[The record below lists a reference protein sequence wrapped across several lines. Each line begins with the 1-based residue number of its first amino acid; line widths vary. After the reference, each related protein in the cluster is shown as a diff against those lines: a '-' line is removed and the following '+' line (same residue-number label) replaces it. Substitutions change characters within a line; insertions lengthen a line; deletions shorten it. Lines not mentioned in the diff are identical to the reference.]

1 MQRAVSVTRRCRGPV
16 LGSAGNQ
23 RGTLMRAIWAGFVS
37 ALMMVGLATAGWA
50 QDGLQRFEK
59 ELKPQLELKSFTYKT
74 GTAVGTSGFVLT
86 DVVAVVPANAATG
99 DKESTIKIEKFT
111 VDELDFD
118 RLKKDAKDDEAPRFA
133 RLKIEG
139 MTGDDEIFTAL
150 APYGVPKLP
159 VDIALDY
166 NIDGKEKVLTLKTL
180 EVSLRGQG
188 KLTLALVI
196 DGISDKSSAM
206 DDGKLRTASLVIDD
220 TGLISKV
227 LPAMAKE
234 QGIKAQELVD
244 TALGALA
251 GFAAAQ
257 GAPTLKALDAV
268 ASFIADWRAPKGPL
282 ALGLQPVKTAGMDDL
297 DKIMEPNA
305 LVDVFGFTATYPA
318 TKSGAAKAGPA
329 K

>member
-1 MQRAVSVTRRCRGPV
+1 M
-16 LGSAGNQ
+16 LGSALNERGNF
-23 RGTLMRAIWAGFVS
+23 MRAIFAGLGS
-37 ALMMVGLATAGWA
+37 ALLVVGLAAGAWA

-86 DVVAVVPANAATG
+86 DVVAVVPADAASG
-99 DKESTIKIEKFT
+99 DKERTVKIDRIA

-133 RLKIEG
+133 KLKFEG
-139 MTGDDEIFTAL
+139 MTGDDEVFAAL
-150 APYGVPKLP
+150 APYGVPKVP

-166 NIDGKEKVLTLKTL
+166 NIDGKEKVLTLRTL

-188 KLTLALVI
+188 KLTLTLVI

-206 DDGKLRTASLVIDD
+206 DDGKLRTASLTLDD
-220 TGLISKV
+220 TGLLAKV

-234 QGIKAQELVD
+234 EKTEAREIVD
-244 TALGALA
+244 TALAMIA
-251 GFAAAQ
+251 GFAALQ
-257 GAPTLKALDAV
+257 GPPTLKALDAV
-268 ASFIADWRAPKGPL
+268 ASFIGDWKAPKGPL
-282 ALGLQPVKTAGMDDL
+282 ALGLKPTSKAGLEDL
-297 DKIMEPNA
+297 DKIMKPNA
-305 LVDVFGFTATYPA
+305 LVDLFGFSATYPG
-318 TKSGAAKAGPA
+318 TRPGAAKARPG

>member
-1 MQRAVSVTRRCRGPV
+1 MRG
-16 LGSAGNQ
+16 
-23 RGTLMRAIWAGFVS
+23 IWAGFGS
-37 ALMMVGLATAGWA
+37 ALMVAWLATAAWA

-99 DKESTIKIEKFT
+99 DKESTVKIEKIA

-139 MTGDDEIFTAL
+139 MTGDDEVFATL
-150 APYGVPKLP
+150 APYGVPKVP

-206 DDGKLRTASLVIDD
+206 DDGKLRTASLAIDD
-220 TGLISKV
+220 TGLIAKV
-227 LPAMAKE
+227 LPAMAKD
-234 QGIKAQELVD
+234 QGTKAQELVD

-251 GFAAAQ
+251 GFAATQ
-257 GAPTLKALDAV
+257 GPPTLKQLDAV
-268 ASFIADWRAPKGPL
+268 ASFIADWKTPKGPL
-282 ALGLQPVKTAGMDDL
+282 ALGLKPVKTAGLDDL
-297 DKIMEPNA
+297 DKIMMPNA
-305 LVDVFGFTATYPA
+305 LVDLFGFTAAYPA
-318 TKSGAAKAGPA
+318 TKAGAAASGPG

>member
-1 MQRAVSVTRRCRGPV
+1 
-16 LGSAGNQ
+16 
-23 RGTLMRAIWAGFVS
+23 MRAIWAGFVS
-37 ALMMVGLATAGWA
+37 ALMVVGLASGVWA

-86 DVVAVVPANAATG
+86 DVVAVVPANPATG
-99 DKESTIKIEKFT
+99 DKESTVKIEKIA

-139 MTGDDEIFTAL
+139 MTGDDEVFAAL
-150 APYGVPKLP
+150 APYGVPKVP

-166 NIDGKEKVLTLKTL
+166 NIDGKEKVLSLKTL

-188 KLTLALVI
+188 KLTLALVV
-196 DGISDKSSAM
+196 DGISDKSSAL

-220 TGLISKV
+220 SGLIAKV
-227 LPAMAKE
+227 LPAIAKE
-234 QGIKAQELVD
+234 EGIKVQELVD

-257 GAPTLKALDAV
+257 GPPTLKQLDAV
-268 ASFIADWRAPKGPL
+268 ASFIADWKAPKGPL
-282 ALGLQPVKTAGMDDL
+282 ALGLKPTTKAGMEDL
-297 DKIMEPNA
+297 DKIMQPNA
-305 LVDVFGFTATYPA
+305 LVDLFGFSATYPG
-318 TKSGAAKAGPA
+318 TKAGAAKAGPG

>member
-1 MQRAVSVTRRCRGPV
+1 
-16 LGSAGNQ
+16 
-23 RGTLMRAIWAGFVS
+23 MRAIWVGLVS
-37 ALMMVGLATAGWA
+37 ALMVMGLATAAWA

-59 ELKPQLELKSFTYKT
+59 ELKPQFEFKSFTYKT

-86 DVVAVVPANAATG
+86 DVVAVVPANPATG
-99 DKESTIKIEKFT
+99 DKESTIKIEKIA

-118 RLKKDAKDDEAPRFA
+118 RLKKDASDDEVPRFA

-139 MTGDDEIFTAL
+139 MTGDDEVFTML

-166 NIDGKEKVLTLKTL
+166 SIDGKDNVLSLRTLQ
-180 EVSLRGQG
+180 VSLRGQG
-188 KLTLALVI
+188 KLTLAMVI

-206 DDGKLRTASLVIDD
+206 DDGRLRTGSLAIDD
-220 TGLISKV
+220 TGLIAKV

-234 QGIKAQELVD
+234 QGAKAEDLVN

-251 GFAAAQ
+251 GFAAPQ

-282 ALGLQPVKTAGMDDL
+282 ALGLKPTKTAGMDDL

-305 LVDVFGFTATYPA
+305 LVDLFGFTATYPA
-318 TKSGAAKAGPA
+318 TKPGAAKAGPV

>member
-1 MQRAVSVTRRCRGPV
+1 M
-16 LGSAGNQ
+16 LGSGLNQ
-23 RGTLMRAIWAGFVS
+23 RGMFMRAIWAGLVS
-37 ALMMVGLATAGWA
+37 ALMVVGLTVGGFAPTAAWA

-99 DKESTIKIEKFT
+99 DKESTVKIEKFT
-111 VDELDFD
+111 VDALDFD

-133 RLKIEG
+133 KLKIEG
-139 MTGDDEIFTAL
+139 MTGDDEVFTAL
-150 APYGVPKLP
+150 APYGVPKVP

-166 NIDGKEKVLTLKTL
+166 SIDGKEKVLTLKTL
-180 EVSLRGQG
+180 EVSLRGQA
-188 KLTLALVI
+188 KFALALVV

-206 DDGKLRTASLVIDD
+206 DDGKLRSASFTIDD
-220 TGLISKV
+220 TGLLAKV
-227 LPAMAKE
+227 LPAVAKVE
-234 QGIKAQELVD
+234 STEAQEIID
-244 TALGALA
+244 TALVTIA

-268 ASFIADWRAPKGPL
+268 ASFIADWKAPKGPL
-282 ALGLQPVKTAGMDDL
+282 ALGLKPAKTAGMDDL

-318 TKSGAAKAGPA
+318 TKPGAAKSGPT

>member
-1 MQRAVSVTRRCRGPV
+1 
-16 LGSAGNQ
+16 
-23 RGTLMRAIWAGFVS
+23 
-37 ALMMVGLATAGWA
+37 
-50 QDGLQRFEK
+50 
-59 ELKPQLELKSFTYKT
+59 
-74 GTAVGTSGFVLT
+74 
-86 DVVAVVPANAATG
+86 
-99 DKESTIKIEKFT
+99 
-111 VDELDFD
+111 
-118 RLKKDAKDDEAPRFA
+118 
-133 RLKIEG
+133 

-166 NIDGKEKVLTLKTL
+166 NIDGKAKVLTLKTL

-188 KLTLALVI
+188 KLTLAMVL

-206 DDGKLRTASLVIDD
+206 DDGRLRTGSFTIDD
-220 TGLISKV
+220 TGLIAKV

-234 QGIKAQELVD
+234 QGAKAEDLVN
-244 TALGALA
+244 TALGAIA
-251 GFAAAQ
+251 GFAAPQ

-282 ALGLQPVKTAGMDDL
+282 ELGLKPKKTAGMDDL

-305 LVDVFGFTATYPA
+305 LVDLFGFTATYPG
-318 TKSGAAKAGPA
+318 TKAGAAKAGPA

>member
-1 MQRAVSVTRRCRGPV
+1 MRAIFAG
-16 LGSAGNQ
+16 LGSA
-23 RGTLMRAIWAGFVS
+23 LMV
-37 ALMMVGLATAGWA
+37 VGLAAGAWA

-99 DKESTIKIEKFT
+99 DKESTIKIEKIA

-133 RLKIEG
+133 KLRFEG

-150 APYGVPKLP
+150 APYGVPKVP

-166 NIDGKEKVLTLKTL
+166 NIDGKEKVLTLRTL

-206 DDGKLRTASLVIDD
+206 DDGRLRTASLTIDD
-220 TGLISKV
+220 TGLIAKV

-234 QGIKAQELVD
+234 EGIKPQEMVD
-244 TALGALA
+244 TALGVLA
-251 GFAAAQ
+251 GFAAIQ
-257 GAPTLKALDAV
+257 GPPTLKALDAV
-268 ASFIADWRAPKGPL
+268 ASFVADWKAPKGPL
-282 ALGLQPVKTAGMDDL
+282 ALGLKPTTKAGLEDL
-297 DKIMEPNA
+297 DKIMKPNA
-305 LVDVFGFTATYPA
+305 LVDLFGLSATYPG
-318 TKSGAAKAGPA
+318 TRPGAAKAGPG

>member
-1 MQRAVSVTRRCRGPV
+1 
-16 LGSAGNQ
+16 
-23 RGTLMRAIWAGFVS
+23 MRAIWAGLVS
-37 ALMMVGLATAGWA
+37 TLMVVGLATAAWA

-59 ELKPQLELKSFTYKT
+59 ELKPQLELKSLTYKT
-74 GTAVGTSGFVLT
+74 ATAVGTSGFVLT
-86 DVVAVVPANAATG
+86 DVVAVIPANPATG
-99 DKESTIKIEKFT
+99 DKESTVKIEKFA

-133 RLKIEG
+133 RLRIEG

-188 KLTLALVI
+188 KLTLALVL

-206 DDGKLRTASLVIDD
+206 DDGRLRTGSLTIDD
-220 TGLISKV
+220 TGLIAKV
-227 LPAMAKE
+227 MPAMAKE
-234 QGIKAQELVD
+234 QGAKPQELVD
-244 TALGALA
+244 TALNLLVGFSAL
-251 GFAAAQ
+251 Q
-257 GAPTLKALDAV
+257 GAPTLKGLDAV
-268 ASFIADWRAPKGPL
+268 ASFVADWRAPKGPL
-282 ALGLQPVKTAGMDDL
+282 ALGLKPTKTAGMDDL
-297 DKIMEPNA
+297 DKIMVPNA
-305 LVDVFGFTATYPA
+305 LVDLFGFTATYPG
-318 TKSGAAKAGPA
+318 TKPGAAKSGPA

>member
-23 RGTLMRAIWAGFVS
+23 RGILMRAIWAGFVS

-282 ALGLQPVKTAGMDDL
+282 ALGLKPTKTAGMDDL

>member
-1 MQRAVSVTRRCRGPV
+1 
-16 LGSAGNQ
+16 
-23 RGTLMRAIWAGFVS
+23 MRVIWAGLVS
-37 ALMMVGLATAGWA
+37 TLMVIGLATSAWA

-99 DKESTIKIEKFT
+99 DKESTVKIEKFT

-139 MTGDDEIFTAL
+139 MTGDDEVFTAL
-150 APYGVPKLP
+150 APYGVPKVP

-166 NIDGKEKVLTLKTL
+166 NIDGKEKVLTVKTL

-220 TGLISKV
+220 TGLIAKV
-227 LPAMAKE
+227 LPAIAKE
-234 QGIKAQELVD
+234 EGIKAQELVD

-257 GAPTLKALDAV
+257 GAPTLKQLDAV
-268 ASFIADWRAPKGPL
+268 ASFIADWKAPKGPL
-282 ALGLQPVKTAGMDDL
+282 ALGLKPTKTAGMDDL
-297 DKIMEPNA
+297 DKIAMPNA
-305 LVDVFGFTATYPA
+305 LVDLFGFTATYSG
-318 TKSGAAKAGPA
+318 TKAGAAAAGPA